1 MTVRSNTTTETRTS
15 YSLAEA
21 AQVLGVTDRTIRNY
35 IARGSL
41 PAYRVGDRL
50 VRVMRADV
58 EALFRPIPV
67 VRKS

>member
-1 MTVRSNTTTETRTS
+1 MTARSNTTRETRTS

-35 IARGSL
+35 IARGRL

-67 VRKS
+67 VSKS